1 MIKAG
6 KVKEDIKGFCDNES
20 CNLVSLLD
28 EFIRIYNLSHPVAG
42 KGENIPENDKPEETF
57 EFKPSRVG
65 YAVVVYHVQQVPH
78 SRDEQDVSDLMRYQA
93 FCSSMLLNGI
103 YRHCQA
109 EQCKCQRKTKYF
121 E

>member
-6 KVKEDIKGFCDNES
+6 KVKKSIKGLCDNKS
-20 CNLVSLLD
+20 CNLVSLPD
-28 EFIRIYNLSHPVAG
+28 EFFRIYNLSHPVAG
-42 KGENIPENDKPEETF
+42 KGEDIPENDKPEETF

-65 YAVVVYHVQQVPH
+65 YTVVVYHVQQVTH
-78 SRDEQDVSDLMRYQA
+78 SGDEQDVSDLMRYQT
-93 FCSSMLLNGI
+93 FCSSVLLHGI

-109 EQCKCQRKTKYF
+109 DQGKCKRKTKDL